1 VRRVEHYP
9 VTLKGGPRDGET
21 IQLSWEQVK
30 SGRIEVPVQ
39 SGGLCSS
46 FKRAFYVPCPT
57 EPDSVWRLDSRRS
70 DRGAPLDSR
79 KVCRVTE
86 VSDRPSA
93 LFGINVSQVS
103 LDSVMDAL
111 YKHYNDFGQAPER
124 FSFPEGA
131 AVIAPELPPKFWD
144 MGRR

>member
-30 SGRIEVPVQ
+30 SGRIEVPVRI
-39 SGGLCSS
+39 GGLCSS

-70 DRGAPLDSR
+70 DLGTPLDSR
-79 KVCRVTE
+79 KVCRVDTPTAE
-86 VSDRPSA
+86 PAA
-93 LFGINVSQVS
+93 LFGIKIPQVD
-103 LDSVMDAL
+103 LESVCDAIRQ
-111 YKHYNDFGQAPER
+111 HYNDHGQAPER
-124 FSFPEGA
+124 FAFPDGA
-131 AVIAPELPPKFWD
+131 AVIAPGMPSYAW
-144 MGRR
+144 RRR